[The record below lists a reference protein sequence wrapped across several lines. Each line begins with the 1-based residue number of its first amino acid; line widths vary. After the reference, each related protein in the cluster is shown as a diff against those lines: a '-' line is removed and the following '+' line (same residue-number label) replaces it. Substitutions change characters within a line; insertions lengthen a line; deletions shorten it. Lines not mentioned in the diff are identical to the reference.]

1 MNVIALMID
10 HPLAHRLGWALVHS
24 VWEGALVGAVF
35 VVVRLGLRRQSAN
48 VRYLAACTMLAVLIG
63 APVITM
69 LCIPE
74 ASLSASR
81 ARAQAGR
88 LLHNGPTAV
97 PRTAVHPSGV
107 AGSTPLYLRRGTEL
121 LDRTLPWMVQLWAVG
136 VLGLSSRWL
145 HGSRWIRHV
154 KTIDI
159 EPVDPAWL
167 LRVQDLCGRLN
178 ISRQVRLLK
187 SALVEVPMVI
197 GWLRPVILMP
207 ASSLSGLTPEQ
218 LEAIL
223 AHELAHVRRYD
234 NLVNSFQN
242 LVETLMF
249 YHPAVWWI
257 SRCVREEREQCCDDL
272 VLSVCADR
280 TTYVRALVSLE
291 EARSFPRLALAAT
304 GGSLIHRVR
313 RLLGVSNE
321 DRPPSAV
328 EFGGITL
335 VAIGCVLMVAA
346 IWLLNCPAIYQAAAL
361 IRVNPALA
369 RQPAATDATGSAG
382 LYYPYFLQTEC
393 LVIRSPAV
401 LDGVIRS
408 LGLTN
413 TWSRRHKSGDKSA
426 DAEALMLLKTR
437 LSLQPVP
444 STSVIEIQASD
455 SDPAGAA
462 RIANAVAASYKEYR
476 LDQRRKSFRDALDML
491 EGRFSEQEQEV
502 RKAQAAVDHLRV
514 ELRVPDAVVSEN
526 MPILVSEN
534 TPTVILSAETIRH
547 IEGLRIESQAEYIK
561 QKTLVD
567 RLEKLDP
574 KDLAA
579 TMPTIGVQD
588 NQLAQYLESLALA
601 DQKLIALEKE
611 LGPQHTEV
619 VKAKAQQEDLRE
631 KVAAQTSGILRGLQA
646 KAAATGE
653 GLASLSNAVVNA
665 QDAGV
670 EASSKSRPYF
680 AAKRDLE
687 ELVRFR
693 QILLEQIAM
702 EKTDSQLP
710 VDSVAVVEDAVA
722 PLQAVAPNRPRAI
735 ALLGAGVLL
744 TLMGWLLTRADHAD
758 VGATLVA

>member
-1 MNVIALMID
+1 MNVIGPMLD
-10 HPLAHRLGWALVHS
+10 HPLAHRLGWALLHS

-35 VVVRLGLRRQSAN
+35 AVVRLGLRRWSPNA
-48 VRYLAACTMLAVLIG
+48 RYVAACTMLVVLVA
-63 APVITM
+63 APVITI
-69 LCIPE
+69 LCMPE
-74 ASLSASR
+74 AAMPVSR
-81 ARAQAGR
+81 ARALAGR
-88 LLHNGPTAV
+88 LLLNEPTAAL
-97 PRTAVHPSGV
+97 RARVHPSGF
-107 AGSTPLYLRRGTEL
+107 AASTPHYLSRGTEL
-121 LDRTLPWMVQLWAVG
+121 LDRTLPWMVQLWVVG
-136 VLGLSSRWL
+136 VIGLSCRWL

-197 GWLRPVILMP
+197 GWLRPVILVP
-207 ASSLSGLTPEQ
+207 ASALSGLTPDQ
-218 LEAIL
+218 LETIL

-257 SRCVREEREQCCDDL
+257 SRSIREEREHCCDDL
-272 VLSVCADR
+272 VLSVCEDR

-304 GGSLIHRVR
+304 GGSLLHRVR

-335 VAIGCVLMVAA
+335 VAIGCVLTVAA

-369 RQPAATDATGSAG
+369 LQNAATDATGSAG

-408 LGLTN
+408 LGLTE
-413 TWSRRHKSGDKSA
+413 TWSQRHKSGDKSA
-426 DAEALMLLKTR
+426 GAEALRLLKTR

-455 SDPAGAA
+455 SDPAEAA

-491 EGRFSEQEQEV
+491 EGRFSEQEQKV

-514 ELRVPDAVVSEN
+514 ELKVPDAVVSEN
-526 MPILVSEN
+526 MPTLVSEN
-534 TPTVILSAETIRH
+534 TPTVILTAEALRH
-547 IEGLRIESQAEYIK
+547 IEGLRIEGQAEYIK

-567 RLEKLDP
+567 QLEKLDP

-579 TMPTIGVQD
+579 TIPTIGVQD
-588 NQLAQYLESLALA
+588 NQLAQYLDSLALA

-631 KVAAQTSGILRGLQA
+631 KVTARTSGILRGLQA
-646 KAAATGE
+646 KVAATGE

-665 QDAGV
+665 QDADV

-693 QILLEQIAM
+693 QILQEKIAM
-702 EKTDSQLP
+702 ENTDSQLP
-710 VDSVAVVEDAVA
+710 VDSVEVVEDAVA

-735 ALLGAGVLL
+735 ALLGASVLL
-744 TLMGWLLTRADHAD
+744 TLMGWLLTRADPAD
-758 VGATLVA
+758 VGAALVA